1 MKVLAEF
8 LERQG
13 LSLRG
18 GINFGMD
25 DDAPHGA
32 SGQPAKA
39 VLLVGNVG
47 AGFWP
52 HFQQWYSAQARRTEN
67 PLDEWSREVI
77 GAAGALIGARAVLPN
92 DRPFLPFQQWAMR
105 AEGLRASPLGI
116 LMHPEYGLWHAY
128 RGALL
133 LNAELPDDGQV
144 ATEHLCDLC
153 VEKPCLKAC
162 PVHAHQATG
171 FAYQRCLQHVR
182 SPAGA
187 DCRLGGCMDRNAC
200 PYGTKFR
207 YPRAVQQF
215 FMDAFVR

>member
-1 MKVLAEF
+1 MPKS

-18 GINFGMD
+18 GFNFDKGE
-25 DDAPHGA
+25 DAPIGA

-47 AGFWP
+47 ASFWA
-52 HFQQWYSAQARRTEN
+52 HFQRWYTAQAGRTKN

-77 GAAGALIGARAVLPN
+77 GAAGALVGARTVLPN
-92 DRPFLPFQQWAMR
+92 DQPFLPFQQWAMR
-105 AEGLRASPLGI
+105 AEALRASPLGI

-133 LNAELPDDGQV
+133 LDSALPEEGTLAAV
-144 ATEHLCDLC
+144 HLCDECL
-153 VEKPCLKAC
+153 EKPCLKAC
-162 PVHAHQATG
+162 PVDAHHLTG
-171 FAYQRCLQHVR
+171 FAYQRCLEHVR
-182 SPAGA
+182 SAEGVN
-187 DCRLGGCMDRNAC
+187 CRAAGCMDRNAC
-200 PYGTKFR
+200 PYGTMFR

-215 FMDAFVR
+215 FTEAFAR